1 MLNHVVTI
9 SSKEDVSSV
18 RNKGRALYSSPAD
31 ICRMLD
37 TSWRERLRVA
47 IQDAGKSMRAVSLAS
62 GNGPGYVHSI
72 LSDGKE
78 PTMDNLAAVCDA
90 IPVSLIYILYG
101 LDVSDEDF
109 EILRAL
115 REYPEIRQGIYQII
129 RAKSSS

>member
-1 MLNHVVTI
+1 
-9 SSKEDVSSV
+9 
-18 RNKGRALYSSPAD
+18 
-31 ICRMLD
+31 MLD

>member
-1 MLNHVVTI
+1 
-9 SSKEDVSSV
+9 
-18 RNKGRALYSSPAD
+18 
-31 ICRMLD
+31 
-37 TSWRERLRVA
+37 
-47 IQDAGKSMRAVSLAS
+47 
-62 GNGPGYVHSI
+62 
-72 LSDGKE
+72 
-78 PTMDNLAAVCDA
+78 MDNLAAVCDA